1 MKKFS
6 FSMRNILNVNVTRRE
21 ICEMELAEAIATLER
36 ETKQL
41 EQIEMTIK
49 NTRDPRKIMGNCTG
63 EYLILRA
70 KYLKLLNDRKKIQ
83 KRKIQQAEAEAQS
96 CRVRLK
102 NASIEVK
109 KMEKARE
116 KEFKAWDLAFKREEQ
131 KINDEI
137 GNTRASR
144 KALGIAV

>member
-1 MKKFS
+1 
-6 FSMRNILNVNVTRRE
+6 
-21 ICEMELAEAIATLER
+21 
-36 ETKQL
+36 
-41 EQIEMTIK
+41 MTIK